1 MNISDNTRVCK
12 KENQFFL
19 QKSIIFL
26 KNLPKAQCA
35 ALCAALKIVRQ
46 RANQQTNSSEISEIS
61 EKIKNIIATRKFL
74 IFVAVIFLPNY
85 TVAAAAF
92 DVTAAGKAMFNPII
106 TFIEAW
112 YGTGIFAAGVG
123 GAVVAAG
130 DLRTRAMGFG
140 IGSIV
145 AGLTL
150 LGVKAG
156 FNVKI
161 VSLGFAF
168 A

>member
-1 MNISDNTRVCK
+1 MNISDNLKPCNR
-12 KENQFFL
+12 ERQFFSPI
-19 QKSIIFL
+19 SIYFF
-26 KNLPKAQCA
+26 KTTFV
-35 ALCAALKIVRQ
+35 KISLVFIT
-46 RANQQTNSSEISEIS
+46 A
-61 EKIKNIIATRKFL
+61 
-74 IFVAVIFLPNY
+74 IFVPQQAF
-85 TVAAAAF
+85 ASAAF

-106 TFIEAW
+106 TFIDNW

-140 IGSIV
+140 IGSVV

-161 VSLGFAF
+161 VMINLSNFA
-168 A
+168 

>member
-1 MNISDNTRVCK
+1 MNISDNLNGCKRKNHFFLRYFGVRVC
-12 KENQFFL
+12 
-19 QKSIIFL
+19 IIF
-26 KNLPKAQCA
+26 
-35 ALCAALKIVRQ
+35 I
-46 RANQQTNSSEISEIS
+46 TD
-61 EKIKNIIATRKFL
+61 
-74 IFVAVIFLPNY
+74 IFFPHHIF
-85 TVAAAAF
+85 AAAVF

-106 TFIEAW
+106 TFIDAW

-123 GAVVAAG
+123 GAVVASG

-140 IGSIV
+140 IGSVV

-161 VSLGFAF
+161 VMLPFSHLA
-168 A
+168 